1 MRIAL
6 YVTCVND
13 AFYPQTGKAT
23 VAVLERLGHEVVFP
37 AKQTCC
43 GQMHYNSGYR
53 VQALALARRVV
64 EQLSVY
70 EVVVMPSASCAGTV
84 LESYAHLAEA
94 ADDSRLASDVRE
106 LTLRVHEL
114 SQLLVDVLGAVDVG
128 ASFPHRVSYHPTC
141 HALRVLRVDEQPI
154 RLLRAV
160 SGLELVDFEGRTSCC
175 GFGGAFS
182 VKNSAVSA
190 AMLGDKI
197 AAVRSA
203 GPEFLCAL
211 DNSCLSHISGGMSR
225 LGLGIRTLHLAE
237 ILAGDGHA

>member
-13 AFYPQTGKAT
+13 ALYPQTGRAT

-37 AKQTCC
+37 AQQTCC

-53 VQALALARRVV
+53 FQALALARRVV
-64 EQLSVY
+64 EQLSAYDVI
-70 EVVVMPSASCAGTV
+70 VMPSASCAGTV

-94 ADDSRLASDVRE
+94 VDDSRLASDVRE
-106 LTLRVHEL
+106 LALRVHEF
-114 SQLLVDVLGAVDVG
+114 SQLLVDVLGVVDVG

-160 SGLELVDFEGRTSCC
+160 AGLELVDFEGRTSCC
-175 GFGGAFS
+175 GFGGTFS

-197 AAVRSA
+197 VAVRSA
-203 GPEFLCAL
+203 GPEVLCAL
-211 DNSCLSHISGGMSR
+211 DNSCLSHIGGGMSR
-225 LGLGIRTLHLAE
+225 LGLGIHTLHLAE